1 MPEPVVEPPQLPLPE
16 DAGAARIEYVEAGG
30 LRFEVYEAGDPGSD
44 RLALCLH
51 GFPEHAYSWRH
62 QLPLLADLGY
72 RVWAPNQRGY
82 GNTSRPI
89 GVQHYTIDRLV
100 ADVGALIDAAGC
112 REVTLIG
119 HDWGGVVAWMAA
131 LQAVR
136 PIDRLV
142 VMNLPHPRRFAEG
155 LRTPRQLLRSW
166 YAIFFQ
172 IPGLPE
178 KLLTMRNGRAIEQAF
193 LGMAVNKERFP
204 GEVVD
209 VFRRNALQPGAA
221 TAMVNWYR
229 ATRHGGLRP
238 AELRA
243 LPRLETPTLMIW
255 GEVDRALGVE
265 LTYGTDEL
273 VSDLTLR
280 YLPQASHWVQQDAPD
295 EVNAMLAAWLTGA
308 PVPGNPI
315 SSQQQ
320 RRLGSGAT

>member
-1 MPEPVVEPPQLPLPE
+1 MSQPVALPPQLPLPE

-30 LRFEVYEAGDPGSD
+30 IRFEVYEAGDPASD

-62 QLPLLADLGY
+62 QLPLLARLGY

-89 GVQHYTIDRLV
+89 GVEHYAIDRLV
-100 ADVGALIDAAGC
+100 DDVGALIDAAGC

-119 HDWGGVVAWMAA
+119 HDWGGVVAWMSA
-131 LQAVR
+131 LRKVR

-155 LRTPRQLLRSW
+155 LRTLRQIARSW

-172 IPGLPE
+172 IPRLPE
-178 KLLTMRNGRAIEQAF
+178 KLLTMRGGRAIDQAF

-204 GEVVD
+204 DEVLEVY
-209 VFRRNALQPGAA
+209 RRNALQAGAA

-229 ATRHGGLRP
+229 ATRLGGLDLDD
-238 AELRA
+238 LRA
-243 LPRLETPTLMIW
+243 LPRLDTPTLLVW
-255 GEVDRALGVE
+255 GEIDRALGVE
-265 LTYGTDEL
+265 LTYGTDAL
-273 VSDLTLR
+273 VDDLTVR
-280 YLPQASHWVQQDAPD
+280 YLPHASHWVQQDAPD
-295 EVNAMLAAWLTGA
+295 DVNAMLEAWLTGA

-320 RRLGSGAT
+320 RRLGSGAG